1 MQARSSYVN
10 VEHTSTQAQTLVA
23 AKMTHSLLSLAD
35 QSNSVALAVVA

>member
-1 MQARSSYVN
+1 MQARFSYVS

-23 AKMTHSLLSLAD
+23 AKMTHSLPSLAD